1 VNRKR
6 CIKAVIIGKVLRLY
20 QFRELRRTCDCTGVN
35 VMVSQK
41 LKSLQGIIVR
51 NGGFSETSFFVVCDD
66 IWIAIYPPVVVVYD
80 YDLKRYHVLVRSFII
95 FGVLTYIAKA

>member
-1 VNRKR
+1 MNRKR

-66 IWIAIYPPVVVVYD
+66 IWIAIYPPVVVVTT
-80 YDLKRYHVLVRSFII
+80 KRRVKEIPLGFPTPRFRVLLRSS
-95 FGVLTYIAKA
+95 K